1 MLSGPGA
8 LFGAD
13 VWIALAISAG
23 VTTGHWKVGPGGMGG
38 AGGASGGVGN
48 MAVQKVS
55 HLVWK
60 SIACCPWKLRIGVLS
75 TRLGLV
81 YL

>member
-1 MLSGPGA
+1 MSSGPGT

-23 VTTGHWKVGPGGMGG
+23 VMAGHWRVGPGEMWG
-38 AGGASGGVGN
+38 AGGVSGGVGN
-48 MAVQKVS
+48 MAVRKVS
-55 HLVWK
+55 HLFWK

-75 TRLGLV
+75 THLCLM

>member
-1 MLSGPGA
+1 MPSGPGA

-23 VTTGHWKVGPGGMGG
+23 VTAGHWRVGPGGMGG
-38 AGGASGGVGN
+38 AEDASGGVGK
-48 MAVQKVS
+48 MVVRKVS
-55 HLVWK
+55 YLVSK

-75 TRLGLV
+75 THLGLV

>member
-1 MLSGPGA
+1 MSSGPGA

-23 VTTGHWKVGPGGMGG
+23 VLAGHWRVGPGGMGG
-38 AGGASGGVGN
+38 AGAASGGVRN
-48 MAVQKVS
+48 MAVRKVS

-60 SIACCPWKLRIGVLS
+60 SIACCPRKWRIGVIS

-81 YL
+81 SL

>member
-1 MLSGPGA
+1 MPSGPGA

-13 VWIALAISAG
+13 VWIALAFSIG
-23 VTTGHWKVGPGGMGG
+23 VTAGHWRVGPGGMGG
-38 AGGASGGVGN
+38 AGGASGGIGN
-48 MAVQKVS
+48 MAVWKVS

-60 SIACCPWKLRIGVLS
+60 SIACCPWKLRIGVLA